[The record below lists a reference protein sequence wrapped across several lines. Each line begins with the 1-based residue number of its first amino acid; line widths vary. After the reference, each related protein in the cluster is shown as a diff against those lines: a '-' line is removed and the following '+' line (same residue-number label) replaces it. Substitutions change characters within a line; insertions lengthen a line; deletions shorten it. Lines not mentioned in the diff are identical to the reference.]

1 MRFRLDEE
9 YELTRAAVRDFADGE
24 VARGAAGRDELE
36 RVDRSLFD
44 SMAAMGLTG
53 IPIAERWGGAG
64 SDLLMYAIVLEE
76 LARVCAST
84 SAVLHT
90 HTTAAWTVSQCGNGQ
105 LAEEKLMP
113 LTTGARLGAFA
124 CSDQHLSSKR
134 IVRNSYRLQGC
145 IPSVELAGTA
155 DDYVVLV
162 KHMNGRVSTG
172 VVPHDSAGL
181 TVGRTNSKLGLRGIP
196 TAELKFHFSSCS
208 LFNAVNENSD
218 SVKIGGSSLVNAIN
232 NMRDIGAAAQATG
245 IAQGALE
252 AALAYAKERTQFGKP
267 IGRQQGIAF
276 KLADMAASVE
286 ASRWLVY
293 HAAWSIDQGGPG
305 SGKAAM
311 AKLFAIKH
319 AVSTAIEAVQIF
331 GGYGYMRE
339 YPVERFLRDA
349 KSLEAVEEYSYSAI
363 LSSPDAE

>member
-1 MRFRLDEE
+1 MRFQLDEE
-9 YELTRAAVRDFADGE
+9 YELTRAAVKDFADGE
-24 VARGAAGRDELE
+24 LAPGAIDRDEYE

-53 IPIAERWGGAG
+53 IPISERWGGAG

-84 SAVLHT
+84 SAVLRA
-90 HTTAAWTVSQCGNGQ
+90 HTTAAWTVSQCGNERLMQ
-105 LAEEKLMP
+105 DKLMP

-124 CSDQHLSSKR
+124 CGDQHLRSKR
-134 IVRNSYRLQGC
+134 MVQNRNSYILEGH

-155 DDYVVLV
+155 DDYVVLI
-162 KHMNGRVSTG
+162 KHTRGRVSLG
-172 VVPHDSAGL
+172 VIPHDSAGL
-181 TVGRTNSKLGLRGIP
+181 TVGSSNSKLGLRGVP
-196 TAELKFHFSSCS
+196 SAELRFQSH
-208 LFNAVNENSD
+208 LFNVVNENSKP
-218 SVKIGGSSLVNAIN
+218 SKSSHSRLINAIN
-232 NMRDIGAAAQATG
+232 DMRDIGAAAQATG

-276 KLADMAASVE
+276 KLADMAANVE

-293 HAAWSIDQGGPG
+293 DAAWSLAKLG
-305 SGKAAM
+305 SGKAAL
-311 AKLFAIKH
+311 AKFFAIKH
-319 AVSTAIEAVQIF
+319 AVTTAIDAIQIF

-339 YPVERFLRDA
+339 YRVERFLRDA

-363 LSSPDAE
+363 FTSLEAE